1 VNPLTAVPDSTLAQG
16 VEALVTSV
24 QPAYMVSH
32 SRRTFHLGAQLLA
45 SAGRSFDAEL
55 LYVGSML
62 HDLTLGNELDDG
74 VTPFHVRSA
83 GIAAAQVLRAGRTDQ
98 QATLVYDAIALHL
111 QLSTADDDR
120 SEVAGVHLGATA
132 DVLGLRIDELSPEWV
147 AQLLEA
153 HPRLGMKV
161 AVAELLAV
169 EVKNKPYSPMAAL
182 VRDLALI
189 DLIHAA
195 PFDE

>member
-1 VNPLTAVPDSTLAQG
+1 VNPLTSVPDSALAG
-16 VEALVTSV
+16 AAEALVTSV

-32 SRRTFHLGAQLLA
+32 SRRTFHLGAQLLTA
-45 SAGRSFDAEL
+45 AGRSFDAEL

-83 GIAAAQVLRAGRTDQ
+83 GLAAAQALRAGRTDE

-120 SEVAGVHLGATA
+120 PEVAGVHLGAAA
-132 DVLGLRIDELSPEWV
+132 DVVGLRIDELPPEWL
-147 AQLLEA
+147 AALFEA
-153 HPRLGMKV
+153 HPRLDMKV
-161 AVAELLAV
+161 AVAETLAA
-169 EVKNKPYSPMAAL
+169 EVKIKPYSPMAAL
-182 VRDLALI
+182 VRNFAFI